1 MTKFQKQMMT
11 IAAIGALSAVTA
23 LPAMAADVNFY
34 GQARLATFYNMID
47 DAAGESTNGFDE
59 HFQPNS
65 RFGANFKN
73 GDFGG
78 KVEIGLGSTINAT
91 ALYTRLLYGTWNFGS
106 GKLLVGQDYNRYWVG
121 SAQVH
126 GDDTGFTGYGATDD
140 KRSPQIRVDMN
151 NGFYFAAIQ
160 SKNNVNNGNQE
171 TVTGGNEAYLP
182 KLNVGYAGKA
192 GNFSYNAGL
201 VGQFYKDKAIDEQI
215 TSLMG
220 YLSGK
225 YAMGATA
232 LQFNLSYA
240 QNPAEMNFQ
249 GRLARKAGTEDVTGF
264 EGFVQLSQTLSPT
277 LSLNAGVGYIT
288 DKADD
293 YAKDTDDKMAAF
305 INMPV
310 KLAKY
315 VTLTPEISYYDQLD
329 EVAGVASDAN
339 HWAVGAKW
347 QIDF

>member
-23 LPAMAADVNFY
+23 LPAMAADVSFY

-47 DAAGESTNGFDE
+47 DDNGDSTSGFDE

-78 KVEIGLGSTINAT
+78 KVEIGFGSSINST
-91 ALYTRLLYGTWNFGS
+91 ALSTRLLYGSWNFGS

-126 GDDTGFTGYGATDD
+126 GDDLGFTGYGATDD

-160 SKNNVNNGNQE
+160 PKQNVNNGNQE
-171 TVTGGNEAYLP
+171 TVSGGNESYLP

-201 VGQFYKDKAIDEQI
+201 VGQFYKDKNNDEQV
-215 TSLMG
+215 TALLG

-225 YAMGATA
+225 YAMGATSV
-232 LQFNLSYA
+232 LFNLSYA

-249 GRLARKAGTEDVTGF
+249 GRTAKSATDDMRGF
-264 EGFVQLSQTLSPT
+264 EGFLQLSQTLSPT
-277 LSLNAGVGYIT
+277 LGLNAGVGYVY
-288 DKADD
+288 DKSEASGAD
-293 YAKDTDDKMAAF
+293 ADDKMSVF
-305 INMPV
+305 VNMPI
-310 KLAKY
+310 KLAKF
-315 VTLTPEISYYDQLD
+315 VTLTPEISYYDQLS
-329 EVAGVASDAN
+329 EVGATDSDAKN
-339 HWAVGAKW
+339 WAVGAKW